1 MIIYNGK
8 WKVYC
13 HIFPNNKIYI
23 GITSSSL
30 DSRWRKG
37 EGYKTQ
43 FVYLAI
49 KKFGWE
55 NIQHILIANNLT
67 EQEAK
72 NFEKLLIEKTKA
84 NFSDYGYNISD
95 GGDTL
100 KSTVNYEKTKELWNK
115 GFSYLE
121 IAKELNLDKRTIQC
135 YLTRLGIIEK
145 EKKQR
150 TELFRQQEKE
160 KIYQMYLNGDSINQ
174 IHLKLKHT
182 RPYIKKVLIEKGI
195 PSDYIIKQGS
205 IRWKNRTK
213 GGQDARN

>member
-1 MIIYNGK
+1 MMVYNGK

-30 DSRWRKG
+30 ESRWRKG

-43 FVYLAI
+43 FVYSAI
-49 KKFGWE
+49 KEFGWE
-55 NIQHILIANNLT
+55 NIQHHLLADNLI

-84 NFSDYGYNISD
+84 NFPEYGYNISD

-100 KSTVNYEKTKELWNK
+100 KNTINYKKTKELWDR

-121 IAKELNLDKRTIQC
+121 IAKELSLNKRTVQC
-135 YLTRLGIIEK
+135 YLTRIGITEK

-150 TELFRQQEKE
+150 TESFKLQEKE
-160 KIYQMYLNGDSINQ
+160 KIYQMYLNEFD
-174 IHLKLKHT
+174 
-182 RPYIKKVLIEKGI
+182 
-195 PSDYIIKQGS
+195 
-205 IRWKNRTK
+205 
-213 GGQDARN
+213 